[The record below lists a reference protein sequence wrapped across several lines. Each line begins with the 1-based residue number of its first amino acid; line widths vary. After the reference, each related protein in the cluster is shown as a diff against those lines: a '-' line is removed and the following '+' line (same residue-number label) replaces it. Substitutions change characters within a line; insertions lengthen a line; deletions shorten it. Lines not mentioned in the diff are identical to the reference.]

1 MTDAPSPSSSL
12 SLEWLA
18 QSLRRTVARWLGRG
32 TAAGTD
38 RRRIALSDLLPNP
51 YCAMDR

>member
-18 QSLRRTVARWLGRG
+18 QSLRRTVARWLGR
-32 TAAGTD
+32 TARGTD

-51 YCAMDR
+51 YFAMDR